1 MLSLNTKKSIYMKNS
16 RRKFIQNASLAIMGA
31 SLKPSAL
38 WSNTNMVA
46 SKNLIGVQLY
56 SVREDM
62 LKNPM
67 ETLTALSKMGIE
79 YVEHA
84 NYINRKFYGWT
95 ATEFKKVL
103 GGLGLK
109 MPSGHTV
116 MDATHYD
123 KSKKDFTDDWKRTV
137 EDAAVMGQTYV
148 ISPSIDDN
156 LRNTYDGL
164 MQQLDIFN
172 QSGELCKASG
182 MKFGYHNHDF
192 EFKEKLNGILMYDL
206 ILQHTDPNL
215 MVHQLDFGNMYGAG
229 GRAAEWI
236 NKYPGRFQS
245 LHIKDEMKAANGKG
259 EMNDG
264 YESTILGDGVVDPKS
279 IALLAK
285 KIGGAHH
292 YIIEQESYQGIS
304 PLDCVKINLERM
316 KTWGI

>member
-1 MLSLNTKKSIYMKNS
+1 MKNS

-38 WSNTNMVA
+38 WSSTPVVA

-62 LKNPM
+62 YKKPL

-79 YVEHA
+79 NVEHA
-84 NYINRKFYGWT
+84 NYVNRKFYGWT
-95 ATEFKKVL
+95 AKEFRKVL
-103 GGLGLK
+103 DGLGIK

-116 MDATHYD
+116 MDATHWD
-123 KSKKDFTDDWKRTV
+123 KSKKDFTDVWKRTV
-137 EDAAVMGQTYV
+137 EDAAVMGQSYV
-148 ISPSIDDN
+148 ISPSIDDK
-156 LRNTYDGL
+156 LRSTYDGL
-164 MQQLDIFN
+164 MQQLEIFN
-172 QSGELCKASG
+172 KSGELCKASG

-192 EFKEKLNGILMYDL
+192 EFKEKLNGQLMYDI

-215 MVHQLDFGNMYGAG
+215 VIHQLDFGNMYGAG
-229 GRAAEWI
+229 GRAAQWVS
-236 NKYPGRFQS
+236 KYPGRFQS
-245 LHIKDEMKAANGKG
+245 LHIKDEIKAEKG

-264 YESTILGDGVVDPKS
+264 YESTTLGDGVVDPKA

-292 YIIEQESYQGIS
+292 YIIEQESYQGKA
-304 PLDCVKINLERM
+304 PLDCVKIDLERI

>member
-1 MLSLNTKKSIYMKNS
+1 MKNS

-38 WSNTNMVA
+38 WSSTPVVA

-56 SVREDM
+56 SVRDDM
-62 LKNPM
+62 YKKPM

-79 YVEHA
+79 NVEHA
-84 NYINRKFYGWT
+84 NYVNRKFYGWT
-95 ATEFKKVL
+95 AKEFKKVL
-103 GGLGLK
+103 DGLGIK

-116 MDATHYD
+116 MDATHWD
-123 KSKKDFTDDWKRTV
+123 KSKKDFTDVWKHTV
-137 EDAAVMGQTYV
+137 EDAAVMGQSYV
-148 ISPSIDDN
+148 ISPSIDDK
-156 LRNTYDGL
+156 LRSTYDGL
-164 MQQLDIFN
+164 MQQLEIFN
-172 QSGELCKASG
+172 KSGELCKASG

-192 EFKEKLNGILMYDL
+192 EFKEKLNGQLMYDI

-215 MVHQLDFGNMYGAG
+215 VVHQLDFGNMYGAG
-229 GRAAEWI
+229 GRAAQWVS
-236 NKYPGRFQS
+236 KYPGRFQS
-245 LHIKDEMKAANGKG
+245 LHIKDEIKAEKG

-264 YESTILGDGVVDPKS
+264 YESTTLGDGVVDPKA

-292 YIIEQESYQGIS
+292 YIIEQESYQGKA
-304 PLDCVKINLERM
+304 PLDCVKIDLERI

>member
-1 MLSLNTKKSIYMKNS
+1 MKNS
-16 RRKFIQNASLAIMGA
+16 RRKFIQNASLAFMGA
-31 SLKPSAL
+31 SLRPSAL
-38 WSNTNMVA
+38 WSNTNIVVN
-46 SKNLIGVQLY
+46 KNLIGVQLY

-67 ETLTALSKMGIE
+67 ATLTALAKMGIQ

-84 NYINRKFYGWT
+84 NYINRKCYGWT

-103 GGLGLK
+103 DGLGIK

-123 KSKKDFTDDWKRTV
+123 KSKKDFTDAWKRTV

-156 LRNTYDGL
+156 LRSSYDGL
-164 MQQLDIFN
+164 MQQLELFN
-172 QSGELCKASG
+172 KSGELCKASG

-192 EFKEKLNGILMYDL
+192 EFKEKLNGILMYDI

-215 MVHQLDFGNMYGAG
+215 VVHQLDFGNMYGAG

-245 LHIKDEMKAANGKG
+245 LHIKDEMKAINGKG

-264 YESTILGDGVVDPKS
+264 YESTILGDGVVNPKF

-292 YIIEQESYQGIS
+292 YIIEQESYQGKS

>member
-1 MLSLNTKKSIYMKNS
+1 MKNS

-38 WSNTNMVA
+38 WSSRSIVA

-62 LKNPM
+62 FKKPL

-79 YVEHA
+79 NVEHA
-84 NYINRKFYGWT
+84 NYVNRKFYGWT

-103 GGLGLK
+103 DGLGIK

-116 MDATHYD
+116 MNATHWD
-123 KSKKDFTDDWKRTV
+123 KSKKDFTDVWKRTV
-137 EDAAVMGQTYV
+137 EDAAVMGQSYV
-148 ISPSIDDN
+148 ISPSIDDK
-156 LRNTYDGL
+156 LRSTYDGL
-164 MQQLDIFN
+164 MQQLEIFN
-172 QSGELCKASG
+172 KSGELCKASG

-192 EFKEKLNGILMYDL
+192 EFKEKLNGQLMYDI

-215 MVHQLDFGNMYGAG
+215 VIHQLDFGNMYGAG
-229 GRAAEWI
+229 GRAAEWV

-245 LHIKDEMKAANGKG
+245 LHIKDEIKAEKG

-264 YESTILGDGVVDPKS
+264 YESTTLGDGVVDPKS

-292 YIIEQESYQGIS
+292 YIIEQESYQGKA
-304 PLDCVKINLERM
+304 PLDCVKIDLERI

>member
-1 MLSLNTKKSIYMKNS
+1 
-16 RRKFIQNASLAIMGA
+16 
-31 SLKPSAL
+31 
-38 WSNTNMVA
+38 
-46 SKNLIGVQLY
+46 
-56 SVREDM
+56 
-62 LKNPM
+62 
-67 ETLTALSKMGIE
+67 
-79 YVEHA
+79 
-84 NYINRKFYGWT
+84 
-95 ATEFKKVL
+95 
-103 GGLGLK
+103 
-109 MPSGHTV
+109 
-116 MDATHYD
+116 
-123 KSKKDFTDDWKRTV
+123 
-137 EDAAVMGQTYV
+137 
-148 ISPSIDDN
+148 
-156 LRNTYDGL
+156 
-164 MQQLDIFN
+164 
-172 QSGELCKASG
+172 

>member
-1 MLSLNTKKSIYMKNS
+1 MKNS

-38 WSNTNMVA
+38 WSSTNMVA

-62 LKNPM
+62 FKKPL

-79 YVEHA
+79 NVEHA
-84 NYINRKFYGWT
+84 NYVNRKFYGWT

-103 GGLGLK
+103 DGLGIK

-116 MDATHYD
+116 MNATHWD
-123 KSKKDFTDDWKRTV
+123 KSKKDFTDVWKRTV
-137 EDAAVMGQTYV
+137 EDAAIMGQAYV
-148 ISPSIDDN
+148 ISPSIDDK
-156 LRNTYDGL
+156 LRSTYDGL
-164 MQQLDIFN
+164 MQQLEIFN
-172 QSGELCKASG
+172 KSGELCKASG

-192 EFKEKLNGILMYDL
+192 EFKEKLNGQLMYDI

-215 MVHQLDFGNMYGAG
+215 VIHQLDFGNMYGAG
-229 GRAAEWI
+229 GRAAEWV

-245 LHIKDEMKAANGKG
+245 LHIKDEIKAEKG

-264 YESTILGDGVVDPKS
+264 YESTTLGDGVVDPKS

-292 YIIEQESYQGIS
+292 YIIEQESYQGKA
-304 PLDCVKINLERM
+304 PLDCVKIDLERI

>member
-1 MLSLNTKKSIYMKNS
+1 MKNS
-16 RRKFIQNASLAIMGA
+16 RRKFIQNASLAFMGA
-31 SLKPSAL
+31 SLQPSAL

-56 SVREDM
+56 SVRADM

-84 NYINRKFYGWT
+84 NYINRKCYGWT

-123 KSKKDFTDDWKRTV
+123 KSKKDFTDEWKRTV

-172 QSGELCKASG
+172 KSGELCKASG

-192 EFKEKLNGILMYDL
+192 EFKEKLNGTLMYDL
-206 ILQHTDPNL
+206 ILQNTDPNL
-215 MVHQLDFGNMYGAG
+215 VVHQLDFGNMYGAG

-245 LHIKDEMKAANGKG
+245 LHIKDEMKAANGIG

-292 YIIEQESYQGIS
+292 YIIEQESYQGKS

>member
-1 MLSLNTKKSIYMKNS
+1 MKNS

-38 WSNTNMVA
+38 WSSTNVAA

-62 LKNPM
+62 YKKPM
-67 ETLTALSKMGIE
+67 ETLTALSKMGFE

-84 NYINRKFYGWT
+84 NYMNRKFYGWT
-95 ATEFKKVL
+95 ASEFKKVL
-103 GGLGLK
+103 DGLGMK

-116 MDATHYD
+116 MNATHWD
-123 KSKKDFTDDWKRTV
+123 KSKKDFTDVWKRTV
-137 EDAAVMGQTYV
+137 EDAAVVGQEYV
-148 ISPSIDDN
+148 ISPSIDDK
-156 LRNTYDGL
+156 LRSTYDGL
-164 MQQLDIFN
+164 MQQLEIFN
-172 QSGELCKASG
+172 KSGELCKASG

-192 EFKEKLNGILMYDL
+192 EFKEKLNGTLMYDL

-215 MVHQLDFGNMYGAG
+215 IIHQLDFGNMYGAG
-229 GRAAEWI
+229 ARGAEWI
-236 NKYPGRFQS
+236 TKYPGRFQS
-245 LHIKDEMKAANGKG
+245 LHVKDETKAKNGKG

-264 YESTILGDGVVDPKS
+264 YESTTLGDGVVDPKA

-292 YIIEQESYQGIS
+292 YIIEQESYQGIA
-304 PLDCVKINLERM
+304 PLDCVKIDLERI

>member
-1 MLSLNTKKSIYMKNS
+1 MKNS

-31 SLKPSAL
+31 SLQPSTL
-38 WSNTNMVA
+38 WSSTNNLA
-46 SKNLIGVQLY
+46 KKNLIGVQLY
-56 SVREDM
+56 SVRADM

-95 ATEFKKVL
+95 ASEFKKVL
-103 GGLGLK
+103 DGLGIK

-164 MQQLDIFN
+164 MQQLEIFN
-172 QSGELCKASG
+172 KSGELCKANG

-192 EFKEKLNGILMYDL
+192 EFKEKLNGTLMYDL

-215 MVHQLDFGNMYGAG
+215 VVHQLDFGNMYGAG
-229 GRAAEWI
+229 ARGAEWI

-245 LHIKDEMKAANGKG
+245 LHVKDEIKAANGKG

-264 YESTILGDGVVDPKS
+264 YESTILGEGVVDPKA

-292 YIIEQESYQGIS
+292 YIIEQESYQGKS

>member
-1 MLSLNTKKSIYMKNS
+1 MKNS

-31 SLKPSAL
+31 RLKPSAL
-38 WSNTNMVA
+38 WSSTNMVA

-62 LKNPM
+62 FKKPL

-79 YVEHA
+79 NVEHA
-84 NYINRKFYGWT
+84 NYVNRKFYGWT

-103 GGLGLK
+103 DGLGIK

-116 MDATHYD
+116 MNATHWD
-123 KSKKDFTDDWKRTV
+123 KSKKDFTDVWKRTV
-137 EDAAVMGQTYV
+137 EDAAVMGQSYV
-148 ISPSIDDN
+148 ISPSIDDK
-156 LRNTYDGL
+156 LRSTYDGL
-164 MQQLDIFN
+164 MQQLEIFN
-172 QSGELCKASG
+172 KSGELCKASG

-192 EFKEKLNGILMYDL
+192 EFKEKLNGQLMYDI

-215 MVHQLDFGNMYGAG
+215 VIHQLDFGNMYGAG
-229 GRAAEWI
+229 GRAAEWV

-245 LHIKDEMKAANGKG
+245 LHIKDEIKAEKG

-264 YESTILGDGVVDPKS
+264 YESTTLGDGVVDPKS

-292 YIIEQESYQGIS
+292 YIIEQESYQGKA
-304 PLDCVKINLERM
+304 PLDCVKIDLERI

>member
-1 MLSLNTKKSIYMKNS
+1 MKNS

-38 WSNTNMVA
+38 WSSTNMVA

-62 LKNPM
+62 YKKPL

-79 YVEHA
+79 NVEHA
-84 NYINRKFYGWT
+84 DYVNRKFYGWT

-103 GGLGLK
+103 DGLGIK

-116 MDATHYD
+116 MNATHWD
-123 KSKKDFTDDWKRTV
+123 KSKKDFTDVWKRTV
-137 EDAAVMGQTYV
+137 EDAAIMGQSYV
-148 ISPSIDDN
+148 ISPSIDDK
-156 LRNTYDGL
+156 LRSTYDGL
-164 MQQLDIFN
+164 MQQLEIFN
-172 QSGELCKASG
+172 KSGELCKASG

-192 EFKEKLNGILMYDL
+192 EFKEKLNGQLMYDI

-215 MVHQLDFGNMYGAG
+215 VIHQLDFGNMYGAG
-229 GRAAEWI
+229 GRAAEWV

-245 LHIKDEMKAANGKG
+245 LHIKDEIKAEKG

-264 YESTILGDGVVDPKS
+264 YESTTLGDGVVDPKS

-285 KIGGAHH
+285 KIGSAHH
-292 YIIEQESYQGIS
+292 YIIEQESYQGKA
-304 PLDCVKINLERM
+304 PLDCVKIDLERI

>member
-1 MLSLNTKKSIYMKNS
+1 MKNS

-38 WSNTNMVA
+38 WSSTNNVA

-62 LKNPM
+62 FKKPL
-67 ETLTALSKMGIE
+67 ETLTALSKMGFE
-79 YVEHA
+79 FVEHA
-84 NYINRKFYGWT
+84 NYVNRKFYGW
-95 ATEFKKVL
+95 AAPEFKKVL
-103 GGLGLK
+103 DGLGIK

-116 MDATHYD
+116 MDATHWD
-123 KSKKDFTDDWKRTV
+123 KSKKDFTDVWKHTV

-148 ISPSIDDN
+148 ISPSIDDK
-156 LRNTYDGL
+156 LRSTYDGL
-164 MQQLDIFN
+164 MQQLEVFN
-172 QSGELCKASG
+172 KSGELCKASG

-192 EFKEKLNGILMYDL
+192 EFKEKLNGTLMYDL
-206 ILQHTDPNL
+206 ILQNTDPNL
-215 MVHQLDFGNMYGAG
+215 VVHQLDFGNMYGAG
-229 GRAAEWI
+229 GRAAEWVK
-236 NKYPGRFQS
+236 KYPGRFQS
-245 LHIKDEMKAANGKG
+245 LHVKDEIKAEKG

-292 YIIEQESYQGIS
+292 YIIEQESYQGKA
-304 PLDCVKINLERM
+304 PLDCVKIDLERM

>member
-1 MLSLNTKKSIYMKNS
+1 MKNS

-31 SLKPSAL
+31 SLQPSTL
-38 WSNTNMVA
+38 WSSTNNLA
-46 SKNLIGVQLY
+46 KKNLIGVQLY
-56 SVREDM
+56 SVRADM
-62 LKNPM
+62 LKSPM

-95 ATEFKKVL
+95 ASEFKKVL
-103 GGLGLK
+103 DGLGIK

-164 MQQLDIFN
+164 MQQLEIFN
-172 QSGELCKASG
+172 KSGELCKANG

-264 YESTILGDGVVDPKS
+264 YESTLLGDGVVDPKS

-292 YIIEQESYQGIS
+292 YIIEQESYQGKS

>member
-1 MLSLNTKKSIYMKNS
+1 MKNS

-38 WSNTNMVA
+38 WSSTNMVA

-62 LKNPM
+62 FKKPL

-79 YVEHA
+79 NVEHA
-84 NYINRKFYGWT
+84 NYVNRKFYGWT

-103 GGLGLK
+103 DGLGIK

-116 MDATHYD
+116 MNATHWD
-123 KSKKDFTDDWKRTV
+123 KSKKDFTDVWKRTV
-137 EDAAVMGQTYV
+137 EDAAVMGQSYV
-148 ISPSIDDN
+148 ISPSIDDK
-156 LRNTYDGL
+156 LRSTYDGL
-164 MQQLDIFN
+164 MQQLEIFN
-172 QSGELCKASG
+172 KSGELCKASG

-192 EFKEKLNGILMYDL
+192 EFKEKLNGQLMYDI

-215 MVHQLDFGNMYGAG
+215 VIHQLDFGNMYGAG
-229 GRAAEWI
+229 GRAAEWV

-245 LHIKDEMKAANGKG
+245 LHIKDEIKAEKG

-264 YESTILGDGVVDPKS
+264 YESTTLGDGVVDPKS

-292 YIIEQESYQGIS
+292 YIIEQESYQGKA
-304 PLDCVKINLERM
+304 PLDCVKIDLERI

>member
-1 MLSLNTKKSIYMKNS
+1 MKNS
-16 RRKFIQNASLAIMGA
+16 RRKFIQNASLAFMGA
-31 SLKPSAL
+31 SLQPSSL
-38 WSNTNMVA
+38 WSNTNNVA
-46 SKNLIGVQLY
+46 AKNIIGVQLY
-56 SVREDM
+56 SVRVDM

-67 ETLTALSKMGIE
+67 ATLTALSKMGIE

-84 NYINRKFYGWT
+84 NYINRKCYGWT
-95 ATEFKKVL
+95 AKEFKKVL
-103 GGLGLK
+103 DGLGLK

-123 KSKKDFTDDWKRTV
+123 KSKKDFTDVWKRTV

-148 ISPSIDDN
+148 ISPSIDDD
-156 LRNTYDGL
+156 LRSTYDGL

-172 QSGELCKASG
+172 KSGELCKASG

-206 ILQHTDPNL
+206 ILQNTDPNL
-215 MVHQLDFGNMYGAG
+215 VVHQLDFGNMYGAG

-245 LHIKDEMKAANGKG
+245 LHIKDEMKALNGKG

-264 YESTILGDGVVDPKS
+264 YESTILGDGVVNPKS

-292 YIIEQESYQGIS
+292 YIIEQESYQGKS

>member
-1 MLSLNTKKSIYMKNS
+1 MKNS
-16 RRKFIQNASLAIMGA
+16 RRKFIQNASLAFMGA
-31 SLKPSAL
+31 SLQPSAL
-38 WSNTNMVA
+38 WSNTNIVV

-56 SVREDM
+56 SVRADM

-67 ETLTALSKMGIE
+67 ATLTALSKMGIE

-84 NYINRKFYGWT
+84 NYINRKCYGWT

-103 GGLGLK
+103 DGLGIK

-123 KSKKDFTDDWKRTV
+123 KSKKDFTDAWKRTV

-156 LRNTYDGL
+156 LRSSYDGL
-164 MQQLDIFN
+164 MQQLELFN
-172 QSGELCKASG
+172 KSGELCKASG

-192 EFKEKLNGILMYDL
+192 EFKEKLNGILMYDI

-215 MVHQLDFGNMYGAG
+215 VVHQLDFGNMYGAG

-245 LHIKDEMKAANGKG
+245 LHIKDEMKALNGKG

-264 YESTILGDGVVDPKS
+264 YESTLLGDGVVNPKS

-292 YIIEQESYQGIS
+292 YIIEQESYQGKS